1 MPLSKNETDELV
13 GFCIV
18 ALAGGAGAALIA
30 GGLGAGG
37 MVIMGT
43 VLLVM
48 ALFLAFMMTR

>member
-13 GFCIV
+13 GCCVV

-48 ALFLAFMMTR
+48 AMFLAFMMTR